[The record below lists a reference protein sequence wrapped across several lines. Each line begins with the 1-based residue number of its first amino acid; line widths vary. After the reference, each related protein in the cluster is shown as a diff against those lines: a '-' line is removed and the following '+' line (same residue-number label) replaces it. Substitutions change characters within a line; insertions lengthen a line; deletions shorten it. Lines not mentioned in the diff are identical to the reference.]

1 MDSEN
6 TVMERYEIKK
16 PEYIKTRKRVGHGRG
31 SGTGKT
37 CGRGQDGQKSRSG
50 SSRRPWFEGGQM
62 PLQRRVPKRGFNN
75 IFKKQFQLVN
85 VSQLEKISDSEIT
98 PEVLLK
104 NGLIKDSTKLVKV
117 LGNGE
122 LAKSFKVSADAF
134 SQTAIDKIKKAGG
147 DITVR
152 ELPSKEEASGST
164 E

>member
-16 PEYIKTRKRVGHGRG
+16 PEYIKGRKRVGHGRG
-31 SGTGKT
+31 SGSGKT
-37 CGRGQDGQKSRSG
+37 CGRGQDGQKSRSV

-98 PEVLLK
+98 PEVLQK
-104 NGLIKDSTKLVKV
+104 NGFIKNSAKLVKI

-122 LAKSFKVSADAF
+122 ITKSFKVSADAF

-147 DITVR
+147 DIAVR
-152 ELPSKEEASGST
+152 EISSEKEVSGST